1 MKVTDELIL
10 NLSSLSKLIFD
21 KSNAEKMKKDL
32 QKILKFVNKL
42 SEINTDEV
50 EPLIYLS
57 NEINILRDDDE
68 ITELTQ
74 EEALKN
80 APKKDSDYFK
90 VPTVVKK

>member
-1 MKVTDELIL
+1 MKVTEELIL
-10 NLSSLSKLIFD
+10 NLSSLSKLKFD
-21 KSNAEKMKKDL
+21 KSNTEKMKKDL

-42 SEINTDEV
+42 SEINTDEI

-57 NEINILRDDDE
+57 DEINILRNDDE

-74 EEALKN
+74 EKALKN
-80 APKKDSDYFK
+80 APEKDSDYFK

>member
-10 NLSSLSKLIFD
+10 NLSSLSKLRFD
-21 KSNAEKMKKDL
+21 KSNAEKMKQDL